1 MQQASRS
8 GKQNI
13 VEGISEISTSLQ
25 INLVAV
31 SKASYLEFL
40 EDYKDYLS
48 RNRFKVWDKNDP
60 SLSVIRFSSTTYQTY
75 LTYKILPISI
85 KKLLTQPESFCN
97 LMITL
102 LNNQETYMLDKFV
115 KTLESQFIKTGGYGE
130 NLTKKRL
137 DFRRK
142 KQ

>member
-102 LNNQETYMLDKFV
+102 LNQET
-115 KTLESQFIKTGGYGE
+115 
-130 NLTKKRL
+130 
-137 DFRRK
+137 
-142 KQ
+142 